1 MVPMDMVVLA
11 MLAMLDTP
19 MPMVLTPM
27 PMVPITLARGLLRL
41 SLRLRLMPLFSM
53 VPMDM
58 VVLAMP
64 VLAMLAML
72 AIVDTPM
79 PMEVTPMP
87 MVPTATL
94 DKKFFFYFS
103 NSIQKLFIIQELISC
118 SNHRMIIIFRI
129 FLTTSDQLSSAPVNS
144 CREM

>member
-11 MLAMLDTP
+11 MLAMP
-19 MPMVLTPM
+19 
-27 PMVPITLARGLLRL
+27 
-41 SLRLRLMPLFSM
+41 
-53 VPMDM
+53 
-58 VVLAMP
+58 VLAML

-72 AIVDTPM
+72 DTHM

-129 FLTTSDQLSSAPVNS
+129 FLTTSDQLSSAPFNS

>member
-1 MVPMDMVVLA
+1 MVPMDMVVLAMLAMPVLAMLVLA

-27 PMVPITLARGLLRL
+27 PMVPITLARGLLML
-41 SLRLRLMPLFSM
+41 SLRLMLMPLFSM
-53 VPMDM
+53 VP
-58 VVLAMP
+58 
-64 VLAMLAML
+64 
-72 AIVDTPM
+72 I
-79 PMEVTPMP
+79 
-87 MVPTATL
+87 ATL

-103 NSIQKLFIIQELISC
+103 NFIQKLFIIQELISC

-129 FLTTSDQLSSAPVNS
+129 FLTTSDQLSSAPFNS

>member
-11 MLAMLDTP
+11 MLAML
-19 MPMVLTPM
+19 
-27 PMVPITLARGLLRL
+27 
-41 SLRLRLMPLFSM
+41 
-53 VPMDM
+53 
-58 VVLAMP
+58 VLAML
-64 VLAMLAML
+64 VLDMLAMLAM
-72 AIVDTPM
+72 VDTPM

-94 DKKFFFYFS
+94 DKKFFFDFS